1 MTSDLSPVTGPA
13 VGVPAASPVTGHRAL
28 ADMLI
33 DAHCHLFDRQFDADR
48 DEVLQRAADAGVGHI
63 VIIGESRA
71 AAEAALAYAARSR
84 ASAPDL
90 SVVAG
95 LHPHDAKDWSP
106 EYESWLRTLC
116 AAAPLRPRALGEI
129 GLDYHYDHSPRDVQ
143 RRVFATQLA
152 LAEELGLPV
161 VIHAR
166 EADADLLATLRDFP
180 RVRAVLHS
188 FSSGMALLEGA
199 LSLGHW
205 ASFSGMAT
213 FKNWTLDDAIRL
225 VPAGRL
231 MVETDAPY
239 LAPVPHRGKRNEPAF
254 VRQVAERVAVVRGV
268 DVAQVERETTQACT
282 ELFGIKVTGDL

>member
-1 MTSDLSPVTGPA
+1 
-13 VGVPAASPVTGHRAL
+13 
-28 ADMLI
+28 MLI

-48 DEVLQRAADAGVGHI
+48 DEVLQRAAAAGVGHV

-71 AAEAALAYAARSR
+71 AAEAALAFAAEGR
-84 ASAPDL
+84 ATSPGL

-95 LHPHDAKDWSP
+95 LHPHDAKEWTP
-106 EYESWLRTLC
+106 EYEAWLRSLVSPPSRRLGV
-116 AAAPLRPRALGEI
+116 AALGEI

-143 RRVFATQLA
+143 RRVFDTQLA
-152 LAEELGLPV
+152 LAQELGLPV

-166 EADADLLATLRDFP
+166 EADVDVLAALRNFP

-199 LSLGHW
+199 LELGAS

-254 VRQVAERVAVVRGV
+254 VRQVAERVAMVRGTTFEQ
-268 DVAQVERETTQACT
+268 VAAETTAACRD
-282 ELFGIKVTGDL
+282 FFRIKVS

>member
-1 MTSDLSPVTGPA
+1 
-13 VGVPAASPVTGHRAL
+13 
-28 ADMLI
+28 MLI
-33 DAHCHLFDRQFDADR
+33 DAHCHLFDQQFDADR
-48 DEVLQRAADAGVGHI
+48 VAVLGRARAAGVGHV

-71 AAEAALAYAARSR
+71 AAEAALDFAAAWSLAVLGRDGQ
-84 ASAPDL
+84 APGL

-106 EYESWLRTLC
+106 QYESWLRGC
-116 AAAPLRPRALGEI
+116 FAAALGEI

-143 RRVFATQLA
+143 RRVFEAQLA
-152 LAEELGLPV
+152 LAQELGLPV

-166 EADADLLATLRDFP
+166 EADDDLLAALRTFP
-180 RVRAVLHS
+180 KVRAVLHS

-199 LSLGHW
+199 LALGHS
-205 ASFSGMAT
+205 ASFSGMVT

-239 LAPVPHRGKRNEPAF
+239 LAPIPQRGKRNEPSF
-254 VRQVAERVAVVRGV
+254 VVKVAERVAAVRGV
-268 DVAQVERETTQACT
+268 SFEQIAMETTAACNSF
-282 ELFGIKVTGDL
+282 FGISAA

>member
-1 MTSDLSPVTGPA
+1 
-13 VGVPAASPVTGHRAL
+13 
-28 ADMLI
+28 MLI
-33 DAHCHLFDRQFDADR
+33 DAHCHLFDQQFDADR
-48 DEVLQRAADAGVGHI
+48 VAVLERARAAGVGHV

-71 AAEAALAYAARSR
+71 AAEAALDFAAAWSLAVLGRDGQ
-84 ASAPDL
+84 APGL

-106 EYESWLRTLC
+106 QYETWLRGCFAPASGGAGRPALR
-116 AAAPLRPRALGEI
+116 AAALGEI

-143 RRVFATQLA
+143 RRVFEAQLA
-152 LAEELGLPV
+152 LAQELGLPV

-166 EADADLLATLRDFP
+166 EADDDLLAALRTFP
-180 RVRAVLHS
+180 KVRAVLHS

-199 LSLGHW
+199 LALGHS
-205 ASFSGMAT
+205 ASFSGMVT

-239 LAPVPHRGKRNEPAF
+239 LAPIPQRGKRNEPSF
-254 VRQVAERVAVVRGV
+254 VVKVAERVAAVRGV
-268 DVAQVERETTQACT
+268 SFEQIAMETTAACNSF
-282 ELFGIKVTGDL
+282 FGISAA